1 MRPAQTP
8 PDKDHRVDNPATAHG
23 PAPVGQASTDE
34 IGRVEARGIHYV
46 PEGDRHSH
54 PRDLAWAMFGPQ
66 FGFGN
71 MVFGSFGIVFGLSW
85 WSTFTAVTVGV
96 ALGSLIFAGVAI
108 QSPKTGTNNAVSS
121 GAFFGVTGRYLGSLI
136 SLVIGL
142 AFFAILV
149 WTSGQTIINV
159 FHRIFDS
166 GTGDVALSIAM
177 LVVSLLSFVLA
188 IYGHA
193 TLVASF
199 RFIAIASAGI
209 SLLALIVLA
218 GKFRAVHGGSY
229 QLGEYWPTWVL
240 TMVLAALLPITWGP
254 FIGDYGRYI
263 PAKAKASTCA
273 LAAGLGIFAGCW
285 LAELIGAFATT
296 TFKDPTTDFATGF
309 PAASPL
315 WFAVLLMIAPGGLAN
330 IESAAMCVYNA
341 ALDLQAVFWRRT
353 RAQLTFVISAIGLAA
368 AYIALITFDAIKS
381 IEAVATLMLVT
392 VTPWM
397 VIMTIG
403 HLMRHGWYKPMELQ
417 AFADRA
423 KTGVYWFTGGFNIKA
438 FVAWGVAVAVGTLF
452 TSTSIITGPLTS
464 HVSGID
470 LSFTSAAVVGG
481 VLYYALVK
489 IFPERGVMPVASQ
502 HEVAISPSVGVVE

>member
-1 MRPAQTP
+1 M
-8 PDKDHRVDNPATAHG
+8 DNSAAVPG
-23 PAPVGQASTDE
+23 PAPQASADE
-34 IGRVEARGIHYV
+34 IGRVEARGIDYV
-46 PEGDRHSH
+46 PERDRHSH

-71 MVFGSFGIVFGLSW
+71 MVFGSLGIVFGLSW
-85 WSTFTAVTVGV
+85 WSTFTAVTAGV
-96 ALGSLIFAGVAI
+96 ALGSLIFTGVAI

-121 GAFFGVTGRYLGSLI
+121 GAFFGVRGRYLGSLI

-149 WTSGQTIINV
+149 WTAGQTIVVV
-159 FHRIFDS
+159 FHRLIGT

-199 RFIAIASAGI
+199 RFIAIASAGV
-209 SLLALIVLA
+209 SLLAVIVLA
-218 GKFRAVHGGSY
+218 GKFHAVHGGSY
-229 QLGEYWPTWVL
+229 LLEAYWPTWVL

-263 PAKAKASTCA
+263 PSGTNARTCA

-285 LAELIGAFATT
+285 LAEIVAAYATT
-296 TFKDPTTDFATGF
+296 TFEDPTTAFAIGF

-315 WFAVLLMIAPGGLAN
+315 WFAILLMIAPGGLAN

-341 ALDLQAVFWRRT
+341 ALDLQAVFWRLS

-368 AYIALITFDAIKS
+368 AYVGLIGFNAIKS
-381 IEAVATLMLVT
+381 IEAFATLMLVT
-392 VTPWM
+392 CTPWM

-403 HLMRHGWYKPMELQ
+403 HLLRHGWYEPNDLQ
-417 AFADRA
+417 AFAGGA
-423 KTGVYWFTGGFNIKA
+423 KTGVYWFTGGFNVRA
-438 FVAWGVAVAVGTLF
+438 VVAWGAAVATGMLF
-452 TSTSIITGPLTS
+452 ASTSIITGPLTR

-489 IFPERGVMPVASQ
+489 IFPERGVMPIPRGGERGSTWRRG
-502 HEVAISPSVGVVE
+502 GVTLSG

>member
-1 MRPAQTP
+1 
-8 PDKDHRVDNPATAHG
+8 VDNPPAADG
-23 PAPVGQASTDE
+23 PAPVAQVSADK

-46 PEGDRHSH
+46 PEGDRHSN
-54 PRDLAWAMFGPQ
+54 PSDLAWAMFGPQ

-71 MVFGSFGIVFGLSW
+71 MVFGSLGIVFGLSW
-85 WSTFTAVTVGV
+85 WSTFTAITVGV

-121 GAFFGVTGRYLGSLI
+121 GAFFGVTGRYLGSLV
-136 SLVIGL
+136 SLFIGL

-159 FHRIFDS
+159 LHRILGS

-199 RFIAIASAGI
+199 RVIGIASAGI

-218 GKFRAVHGGSY
+218 GKFHNVRGGDY
-229 QLGEYWPTWVL
+229 LLGEYWPTWVL

-263 PAKAKASTCA
+263 PSTTKASTCA
-273 LAAGLGIFAGCW
+273 LAAGLGLFAGCW
-285 LAELIGAFATT
+285 LAEIVAAFATT
-296 TFKDPTTDFATGF
+296 TFEDPTTDFATGF

-315 WFAVLLMIAPGGLAN
+315 WFAILLMIGPGGLAN

-341 ALDLQAVFWRRT
+341 ALDLHAAFWRLT
-353 RAQLTFVISAIGLAA
+353 RVQLTLVMSVIGLGA
-368 AYIALITFDAIKS
+368 AYIALIGFNAIDS
-381 IEAVATLMLVT
+381 IEAFATLMLVT

-403 HLMRHGWYKPMELQ
+403 HLMRHGWYEPMDLQ
-417 AFADRA
+417 AFTDRA

-438 FVAWGVAVAVGTLF
+438 FVAWSAAVAVGMLF
-452 TSTSIITGPLTS
+452 TSTSIITGPLTR

-481 VLYYALVK
+481 ALYYSLVK
-489 IFPERGVMPVASQ
+489 IFPERGVTPLA
-502 HEVAISPSVGVVE
+502 

>member
-1 MRPAQTP
+1 
-8 PDKDHRVDNPATAHG
+8 
-23 PAPVGQASTDE
+23 
-34 IGRVEARGIHYV
+34 
-46 PEGDRHSH
+46 
-54 PRDLAWAMFGPQ
+54 MFAPQ

-85 WSTFTAVTVGV
+85 WSTFTAVTAGA

-136 SLVIGL
+136 SLFIGL

-159 FHRIFDS
+159 LHRILGS

-199 RFIAIASAGI
+199 RLIGIASAGV
-209 SLLALIVLA
+209 SLLALVVLA
-218 GKFRAVHGGSY
+218 GKFHDVPGGDY
-229 QLGEYWPTWVL
+229 RLGEFWPTWVL

-263 PAKAKASTCA
+263 PSRAKGSTCA

-285 LAELIGAFATT
+285 LAEIIAAFATT
-296 TFKDPTTDFATGF
+296 TFTDPATDFATGF

-315 WFAVLLMIAPGGLAN
+315 WFAILLMIAPGGLAN

-341 ALDLQAVFWRRT
+341 ALDLQAVFWRLT
-353 RAQLTFVISAIGLAA
+353 RSQLTFVMSAIGLAV
-368 AYIALITFDAIKS
+368 AYIALIAFDAIRS
-381 IEAVATLMLVT
+381 IEAFASLMVVT
-392 VTPWM
+392 CTPWM

-403 HLMRHGWYKPMELQ
+403 HLMRHGRYAPMDLQ
-417 AFADRA
+417 AFAHHA
-423 KTGVYWFTGGFNIKA
+423 KTGAYWFTGGFNLRA
-438 FVAWGVAVAVGTLF
+438 FAAWGAAVAVGMLF
-452 TSTSIITGPLTS
+452 TSTSIITGPLTG

-470 LSFTSAAVVGG
+470 LSFISAALVGG
-481 VLYYALVK
+481 GLYYGLVK
-489 IFPERGVMPVASQ
+489 MFPERGVMPVALQ
-502 HEVAISPSVGVVE
+502 PDAWRPTVKG

>member
-1 MRPAQTP
+1 VDPAA
-8 PDKDHRVDNPATAHG
+8 VHG
-23 PAPVGQASTDE
+23 PAPAGHASADE
-34 IGRVEARGIHYV
+34 IGRVEARGIDFV
-46 PEGDRHSH
+46 PEGDRHSR

-85 WSTFTAVTVGV
+85 WSTFSAVTVGV

-121 GAFFGVTGRYLGSLI
+121 GAFFGVTGRYLGSSI

-149 WTSGQTIINV
+149 WTSGQTITNV
-159 FHRIFDS
+159 FHRIFGS
-166 GTGDVALSIAM
+166 GTGNVALSIAM
-177 LVVSLLSFVLA
+177 LAVSLISFVLA

-199 RFIAIASAGI
+199 RIIAIASAGV
-209 SLLALIVLA
+209 SLLALVVLA
-218 GKFRAVHGGSY
+218 GKFHNVRGGSY
-229 QLGEYWPTWVL
+229 LLGEYWPTWAL

-263 PAKAKASTCA
+263 PSPTKASRCA

-285 LAELIGAFATT
+285 LAEIVGAFATT
-296 TFKDPTTDFATGF
+296 TFTDPTTDFATGF
-309 PAASPL
+309 PAGSPL
-315 WFAVLLMIAPGGLAN
+315 WFAILLMIAPGGLAN
-330 IESAAMCVYNA
+330 IESAAMCVYNG
-341 ALDLQAVFWRRT
+341 ALDLQAVFWRLT
-353 RAQLTFVISAIGLAA
+353 RAQLTFVISALGLAA
-368 AYIALITFDAIKS
+368 AYVALIAFDAIKS
-381 IEAVATLMLVT
+381 IEAFATLMVVT
-392 VTPWM
+392 CTPWM

-403 HLMRHGWYKPMELQ
+403 HLMRRGWYEPMDLQ

-423 KTGVYWFTGGFNIKA
+423 RTGVYWFTGGFNIRA
-438 FVAWGVAVAVGTLF
+438 FIAWGAAVAVGTLF

-470 LSFTSAAVVGG
+470 LSFIGAALVGG
-481 VLYYALVK
+481 VLYYGLVK
-489 IFPERGVMPVASQ
+489 IFPERGMIPVGSHDEAAVPRS
-502 HEVAISPSVGVVE
+502 AGRDG

>member
-1 MRPAQTP
+1 MDTPAP
-8 PDKDHRVDNPATAHG
+8 GHG
-23 PAPVGQASTDE
+23 PAPSGQASADE

-71 MVFGSFGIVFGLSW
+71 MVFGSLGIVFGLSW
-85 WSTFTAVTVGV
+85 WSTFTAITVGV

-121 GAFFGVTGRYLGSLI
+121 GAFFGLTGRYLGSLI

-149 WTSGQTIINV
+149 WTSGQTIV
-159 FHRIFDS
+159 DVLHRIVGS
-166 GTGDVALSIAM
+166 GTGTVALSIAM
-177 LVVSLLSFVLA
+177 LVVSLISFVLA
-188 IYGHA
+188 LYGHA

-199 RFIAIASAGI
+199 RFIGIASAGV
-209 SLLALIVLA
+209 SLLALVVLA
-218 GKFRAVHGGSY
+218 GKFRAVPGGNY
-229 QLGEYWPTWVL
+229 RLGEYWPTWAL
-240 TMVLAALLPITWGP
+240 TMVLAALLPVTWGP

-263 PAKAKASTCA
+263 PSKAKASTCA

-285 LAELIGAFATT
+285 LAEIVAAFATT
-296 TFKDPTTDFATGF
+296 TFTDPTTDFATGF

-315 WFAVLLMIAPGGLAN
+315 WFAILLMLAPGGLAN

-341 ALDLQAVFWRRT
+341 ALDANAAFWRPT
-353 RAQLTFVISAIGLAA
+353 RAQLTFVMSAIGLAA
-368 AYIALITFDAIKS
+368 AYIALIAFSAITS
-381 IEAVATLMLVT
+381 IEAFATLMLVT
-392 VTPWM
+392 CTPWM

-403 HLMRHGWYKPMELQ
+403 HLMRHGWYEPLDLQ

-423 KTGVYWFTGGFNIKA
+423 NTGVYWFTGGFNIKA
-438 FVAWGVAVAVGTLF
+438 FAAWGAAVAVGMLF
-452 TSTSIITGPLTS
+452 TSTSIVTGPLTR

-481 VLYYALVK
+481 VLYYALVR
-489 IFPERGVMPVASQ
+489 IFPERGVMPDAPQDEPS
-502 HEVAISPSVGVVE
+502 IPRSVGVIE

>member
-1 MRPAQTP
+1 
-8 PDKDHRVDNPATAHG
+8 VDNPAAVHE
-23 PAPVGQASTDE
+23 PAPVGQESADE
-34 IGRVEARGIHYV
+34 IGRVEAHGIDYI
-46 PEGDRHSH
+46 PEGERHSR

-71 MVFGSFGIVFGLSW
+71 MVFGSLGIVFGLSW

-96 ALGSLIFAGVAI
+96 TLGSLIFAGVAI
-108 QSPKTGTNNAVSS
+108 QSPRTGTNNAVSS
-121 GAFFGVTGRYLGSLI
+121 GAFFGVRGRYLGSLI

-159 FHRIFDS
+159 FHRILGS
-166 GTGDVALSIAM
+166 GTGTVALSIAM
-177 LVVSLLSFVLA
+177 LVVSLMSFALA

-199 RFIAIASAGI
+199 RFVGIVSAGV

-218 GKFRAVHGGSY
+218 GEFHDVDGGSY
-229 QLGEYWPTWVL
+229 RLGEYWPTWVL
-240 TMVLAALLPITWGP
+240 TMVLAALLPVTWGP

-263 PAKAKASTCA
+263 PSTAKASTCA

-285 LAELIGAFATT
+285 LAEIVGAFAAT

-315 WFAVLLMIAPGGLAN
+315 WFAILLMLAPGGLAN

-341 ALDLQAVFWRRT
+341 ALDVHAAFWRLT
-353 RAQLTFVISAIGLAA
+353 RAQLTFAMSAIGLAV
-368 AYIALITFDAIKS
+368 AYIGLIAFDAIDS
-381 IEAVATLMLVT
+381 IEAFATLMLVT
-392 VTPWM
+392 CTPWM

-403 HLMRHGWYKPMELQ
+403 HLMRRGWYEPVDLQ

-423 KTGVYWFTGGFNIKA
+423 RTGVYWFTGGFNIRA
-438 FVAWGVAVAVGTLF
+438 FVAWGAAVAVGTLF
-452 TSTSIITGPLTS
+452 TSTSIVTGPLTNE
-464 HVSGID
+464 VSGID

-481 VLYYALVK
+481 VLYYALVRL
-489 IFPERGVMPVASQ
+489 FPERGVMPVASR
-502 HEVAISPSVGVVE
+502 

>member
-1 MRPAQTP
+1 
-8 PDKDHRVDNPATAHG
+8 
-23 PAPVGQASTDE
+23 
-34 IGRVEARGIHYV
+34 
-46 PEGDRHSH
+46 
-54 PRDLAWAMFGPQ
+54 MFGPQ

-71 MVFGSFGIVFGLSW
+71 MVFGSLGIVFGLSW
-85 WSTFTAVTVGV
+85 WSTFTAVTIGV

-136 SLVIGL
+136 SLFIGL

-159 FHRIFDS
+159 FHRIFGS
-166 GTGDVALSIAM
+166 GTGNVALSIAM
-177 LVVSLLSFVLA
+177 LVVSLISFVLA

-199 RFIAIASAGI
+199 RFIAIASAGV

-218 GKFRAVHGGSY
+218 GKFRAVHGGGY
-229 QLGEYWPTWVL
+229 LLGAYWPTWAL

-263 PAKAKASTCA
+263 PSTTKASTCA

-285 LAELIGAFATT
+285 LAEIIAAFATT
-296 TFKDPTTDFATGF
+296 TFKDPTTAFATGF
-309 PAASPL
+309 TAASPL
-315 WFAVLLMIAPGGLAN
+315 GFAILLMIAPGGLAN

-341 ALDLQAVFWRRT
+341 ALDLQAVFWRLT
-353 RAQLTFVISAIGLAA
+353 RAQLTFVISAIGLAT
-368 AYIALITFDAIKS
+368 AYIGLITFDAIRS
-381 IEAVATLMLVT
+381 IEAFATLMVVT
-392 VTPWM
+392 CTPWM

-403 HLMRHGWYKPMELQ
+403 HLMRHGWYEPMDLQ

-423 KTGVYWFTGGFNIKA
+423 KTGVYWFTAGFNIKA
-438 FVAWGVAVAVGTLF
+438 LVAWGAAVAVGMLF
-452 TSTSIITGPLTS
+452 TSTSIITGPLTR
-464 HVSGID
+464 HVSAID

-481 VLYYALVK
+481 ALYYLFVK
-489 IFPERGVMPVASQ
+489 IFPEQGVMPVASQ
-502 HEVAISPSVGVVE
+502 GAAAVPPSVGVIE

>member
-1 MRPAQTP
+1 
-8 PDKDHRVDNPATAHG
+8 VENPAAG
-23 PAPVGQASTDE
+23 QGAALVGQESADE
-34 IGRVEARGIHYV
+34 IGRVEARGIDYV

-108 QSPKTGTNNAVSS
+108 QAPKTGTNNAVSS

-159 FHRIFDS
+159 FHRSFGS
-166 GTGDVALSIAM
+166 GTGNVPLSIAM
-177 LVVSLLSFVLA
+177 LVVSLISFVLA

-199 RFIAIASAGI
+199 RFIAIASTGV
-209 SLLALIVLA
+209 SLLALVVLA
-218 GKFRAVHGGSY
+218 GKFHDAPGGSY
-229 QLGEYWPTWVL
+229 RLGGYWPTWAL
-240 TMVLAALLPITWGP
+240 TMVLAALLPVTWGP

-263 PAKAKASTCA
+263 PSKAKASTCA
-273 LAAGLGIFAGCW
+273 LAAGLGIFGGCW
-285 LAELIGAFATT
+285 LAEIIGAFATT

-315 WFAVLLMIAPGGLAN
+315 WFAILLMIAPGGLAN

-341 ALDLQAVFWRRT
+341 ALDAQAAFWRLT
-353 RAQLTFVISAIGLAA
+353 RAELTFVMSAIGLAG
-368 AYIALITFDAIKS
+368 AYIALIAFNAVKS
-381 IEAVATLMLVT
+381 IEALATLMLVT
-392 VTPWM
+392 CTPWM

-403 HLMRHGWYKPMELQ
+403 HLMRHGWYEPMDLQ

-423 KTGVYWFTGGFNIKA
+423 KTGVYWFTGGFNVRA
-438 FVAWGVAVAVGTLF
+438 FVAWSAAVAVGTLF
-452 TSTSIITGPLTS
+452 TSTIIITGPLTS
-464 HVSGID
+464 YVSGID
-470 LSFTSAAVVGG
+470 LSFISAAVVGG

-489 IFPERGVMPVASQ
+489 IFPERGLMPVASQ
-502 HEVAISPSVGVVE
+502 NPGAAAEGRGDG

>member
-1 MRPAQTP
+1 
-8 PDKDHRVDNPATAHG
+8 VDNPAAVHG
-23 PAPVGQASTDE
+23 PAPFGENPADE
-34 IGRVEARGIHYV
+34 IGRVEARGIDYV

-149 WTSGQTIINV
+149 WTSGQTIVNV
-159 FHRIFDS
+159 FHRTFGI
-166 GTGDVALSIAM
+166 GTGNVALSIAM
-177 LVVSLLSFVLA
+177 LVVSLISFVLA

-193 TLVASF
+193 TLVSSF
-199 RFIAIASAGI
+199 RFIAIASAGV

-218 GKFRAVHGGSY
+218 GKFHDVPGGRY
-229 QLGEYWPTWVL
+229 RLGDYWPTWVL
-240 TMVLAALLPITWGP
+240 TMVLAALLPVTWGP

-263 PAKAKASTCA
+263 PSKAKASTCA
-273 LAAGLGIFAGCW
+273 LASGLGIFGGCW
-285 LAELIGAFATT
+285 LAEIIGAFATT
-296 TFKDPTTDFATGF
+296 TFKDPTTDFAIGF
-309 PAASPL
+309 PAESPL
-315 WFAVLLMIAPGGLAN
+315 WFAILLMVAPGGLAN

-341 ALDLQAVFWRRT
+341 ALDVHAAFWRLT
-353 RAQLTFVISAIGLAA
+353 RAELTFMMSAIGLAS
-368 AYIALITFDAIKS
+368 AYIGLIAFNAVKS
-381 IEAVATLMLVT
+381 IEAFATLMLVT
-392 VTPWM
+392 CTPWM

-403 HLMRHGWYKPMELQ
+403 HLMRHGWYEPMDLQ
-417 AFADRA
+417 AFAVRA

-438 FVAWGVAVAVGTLF
+438 FVAWSAAVVVGMLF
-452 TSTSIITGPLTS
+452 ASTSIITGPLTS

-470 LSFTSAAVVGG
+470 LSFMSAAAVGG

-489 IFPERGVMPVASQ
+489 VFPERGVMPVRAAAAES
-502 HEVAISPSVGVVE
+502 ALAPSGRGPKTAD

>member
-1 MRPAQTP
+1 V
-8 PDKDHRVDNPATAHG
+8 RVGHESA
-23 PAPVGQASTDE
+23 DE
-34 IGRVEARGIHYV
+34 IGRVEARGIDYV
-46 PEGDRHSH
+46 PETDRHSR

-85 WSTFTAVTVGV
+85 WSTFSAVTVGV
-96 ALGSLIFAGVAI
+96 TIGSLIFAGVAI

-149 WTSGQTIINV
+149 WTSGQTILNV
-159 FHRIFDS
+159 FHRIFGS
-166 GTGDVALSIAM
+166 GTGNVALSIAM
-177 LVVSLLSFVLA
+177 LVVSLMSFALA

-199 RFIAIASAGI
+199 RFIGIVSAGV
-209 SLLALIVLA
+209 SLLALVVLA
-218 GKFRAVHGGSY
+218 GKFHAVHGGSY
-229 QLGEYWPTWVL
+229 QLGDYWPTWVL

-263 PAKAKASTCA
+263 PSRTKASTCA

-285 LAELIGAFATT
+285 LAEIVGAFATT
-296 TFKDPTTDFATGF
+296 TFEDPATAFAPGF

-315 WFAVLLMIAPGGLAN
+315 WFAILLMIAPGGLAN
-330 IESAAMCVYNA
+330 IQSAAMCVYNG
-341 ALDLQAVFWRRT
+341 ALDAQAVFWRLT
-353 RAQLTFVISAIGLAA
+353 RAQLTLAMSAIGLAT
-368 AYIALITFDAIKS
+368 AYIALIAFDAISS
-381 IEAVATLMLVT
+381 IEAFATLMLVT

-403 HLMRHGWYKPMELQ
+403 HLMRHGWYRPADLQ
-417 AFADRA
+417 AFADSA

-438 FVAWGVAVAVGTLF
+438 FVAWGAAVAVGTLF
-452 TSTSIITGPLTS
+452 TSTSIVTGPLTGE
-464 HVSGID
+464 VSGID

-481 VLYYALVK
+481 ALYYALAR
-489 IFPERGVMPVASQ
+489 IFPEQGVMPDA
-502 HEVAISPSVGVVE
+502 

>member
-1 MRPAQTP
+1 
-8 PDKDHRVDNPATAHG
+8 VDNPPAADG
-23 PAPVGQASTDE
+23 PAPVAQVSADK

-46 PEGDRHSH
+46 PEGDRHSN
-54 PRDLAWAMFGPQ
+54 PSDLAWAMFGPQ

-71 MVFGSFGIVFGLSW
+71 MVFGSLGIVFGLSW
-85 WSTFTAVTVGV
+85 WSTFTAITVGV

-149 WTSGQTIINV
+149 WTSGQTAINV
-159 FHRIFDS
+159 VHRIFGS
-166 GTGDVALSIAM
+166 GTGNVALSIAM

-199 RFIAIASAGI
+199 RFIGITSAGV

-218 GKFRAVHGGSY
+218 GRFHAVNGGSY
-229 QLGEYWPTWVL
+229 RLGEYWPTWVL
-240 TMVLAALLPITWGP
+240 TMMLAALLPITWGP

-263 PAKAKASTCA
+263 PSTVKAGTCA

-285 LAELIGAFATT
+285 LAEIVGAYATT

-315 WFAVLLMIAPGGLAN
+315 WFAILLMIAPGGLAN
-330 IESAAMCVYNA
+330 IESAAMCVYNG
-341 ALDLQAVFWRRT
+341 ALDLQVAFWRLT
-353 RAQLTFVISAIGLAA
+353 RAQLTVAISAIGLAG
-368 AYIALITFDAIKS
+368 AYAALIAFDAIDS
-381 IEAVATLMLVT
+381 IEAFATLMLVT

-397 VIMTIG
+397 VIMTVG
-403 HLMRHGWYKPMELQ
+403 HLMRHGWYRPMDLQ

-423 KTGVYWFTGGFNIKA
+423 RTGVYWFTGGFNIKA
-438 FVAWGVAVAVGTLF
+438 FVAWGAAVAVGTLF
-452 TSTSIITGPLTS
+452 TSTSIVTGPLTS

-481 VLYYALVK
+481 VLYGALVK
-489 IFPERGVMPVASQ
+489 LFPERGVMPAASQ
-502 HEVAISPSVGVVE
+502 DEVAMSPSVGAR